1 MGQGAQVAGRQ
12 LDVRK
17 RHDGPSPSCCW
28 SWRNTATAP
37 ARALHDLRHT
47 AAKRMARDPELKL
60 HEVQTI
66 LRHAH
71 ISTTELYTAVGLDD
85 LLDKLGAYYARP
97 VQPVSWPTQY
107 AADDIEAVF
116 GAGQ

>member
-1 MGQGAQVAGRQ
+1 MPVWRTRRGEPRPLTYWAARRIFQGACEALG
-12 LDVRK
+12 
-17 RHDGPSPSCCW
+17 SNW
-28 SWRNTATAP
+28 T
-37 ARALHDLRHT
+37 LHDLRHT

-60 HEVQTI
+60 REVQTI
-66 LRHAH
+66 LRHTL

-85 LLDKLGAYYARP
+85 LLDKLGACYARP